1 MFSVLVFLLSQ
12 LVCSAQAA
20 PIFTRHYM
28 KNGIFDWLGVNKH
41 RNTMQG
47 EPATDIVGV
56 SYFSNGQTLN
66 STIWLMAHF
75 IRQPIQYDALN
86 YGVMV
91 DSDYDKTTG
100 VGGVDYQHEIS
111 WKNKTKTWDKA
122 ITKWSTSGHDKLL
135 HENRNYTGFYQN
147 GSYYVALPLDL
158 STGEDSNTHSVLSI
172 LEVKC

>member
-1 MFSVLVFLLSQ
+1 
-12 LVCSAQAA
+12 
-20 PIFTRHYM
+20 
-28 KNGIFDWLGVNKH
+28 
-41 RNTMQG
+41 MQG

-56 SYFSNGQTLN
+56 RYFSDGQTLN
-66 STIWLMAHF
+66 STIWLMAPF

-86 YGVMV
+86 CGVMV

-122 ITKWSTSGHDKLL
+122 IPEWSTSGHDKLL

-158 STGEDSNTHSVLSI
+158 STGEDGNTHSVLSI